1 MSFWDEVAETAEGLV
16 TDPVGT
22 VSDRVA
28 EAADAAEWAV
38 DEFQEE
44 HLEPETGTI
53 TPAPPQPDGPYDPTG
68 VPTKPE
74 ILSFVEGFEP
84 PVRDAMTREVAKELY
99 PGWESYIDMSKE
111 EWENHKEGVGD
122 NVTIGGD
129 GWGAEVIT
137 TFKWYDGP
145 EIVLP
150 TVDGMNYYQGYAPMG
165 PDPDAVI
172 GDIETGGEERAKIL
186 VGELRDACDTALK
199 FDDLDGMF
207 HTAQTHSDLYA
218 AFDMAKNDLS
228 TAFSHIEALGQGWEG
243 EDAEMFRVQY
253 SNAVRNAFERHSAV
267 ALNLTRGAD
276 SDLAVQIGLHFAVAG
291 VLRNGQ
297 ARIDE
302 LSVRRLFGDQ
312 TISVLTTAGLVTG
325 TVGLLPIF
333 GPAVASTIGLTGLL
347 STVGGIAGVD
357 ATLNPKTELIPSAE
371 EVREVMTTLAEGIG
385 QASQEAS
392 DLRSA
397 CADEL
402 RTLSNDHMND
412 LGTVAFVPGSGY

>member
-1 MSFWDEVAETAEGLV
+1 MSFWDELAETAEGLV

-22 VSDRVA
+22 VSDRVSD
-28 EAADAAEWAV
+28 AADAAEWAV

-44 HLEPETGTI
+44 YLEPETGTI

-74 ILSFVEGFEP
+74 ILAFVEGFEP
-84 PVRDAMTREVAKELY
+84 PVRDAMIREVAKELY

-111 EWENHKEGVGD
+111 QWEDHKAGVGD

-129 GWGAEVIT
+129 GWGAETIT

-172 GDIETGGEERAKIL
+172 GDIEAAGEERAKIL
-186 VGELRDACDTALK
+186 VGDLRTACDTALQ

-207 HTAQTHSDLYA
+207 HTAQAHSDLYA
-218 AFDMAKNDLS
+218 AFDATQSDLS
-228 TAFSHIEALGQGWEG
+228 TTLAHIEALGQNWEG
-243 EDAEMFRVQY
+243 KDAETFREQY
-253 SNAVRNAFERHSAV
+253 SEAVREALQRHIAI

-276 SDLAVQIGLHFAVAG
+276 SDLAMQIGLHFAVAG
-291 VLRNGQ
+291 ALRNGQ

-312 TISVLTTAGLVTG
+312 AISVLTTTGLVTG
-325 TVGLLPIF
+325 TVGLAPVL
-333 GPAVASTIGLTGLL
+333 GPVAASTIGITGLL
-347 STVGGIAGVD
+347 STIGGLAGVD

-371 EVREVMTTLAEGIG
+371 KVREVMTTMVEGVG
-385 QASQEAS
+385 QAAQEAS
-392 DLRSA
+392 DLRA
-397 CADEL
+397 ECAAQL
-402 RTLSNDHMND
+402 RNLSQADFD
-412 LGTVAFVPGSGY
+412 LIGTTYLVAGSGY